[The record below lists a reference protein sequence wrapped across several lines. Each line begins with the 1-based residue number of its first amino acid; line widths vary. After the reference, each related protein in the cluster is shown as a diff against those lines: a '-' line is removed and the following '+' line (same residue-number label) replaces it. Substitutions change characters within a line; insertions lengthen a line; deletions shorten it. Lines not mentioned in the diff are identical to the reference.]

1 MGVFDTHGGYF
12 APAGYTKV
20 NTGGSHDE
28 NPNGGVQLGVDEQ
41 GIPNMLEEGEPVYN
55 DYVFSDNIYADGGV
69 LEKHHLPKKLA
80 GKLYSDIVEEY
91 IDSERPNDAIA
102 NNGTNKMLVRL
113 MEAQE
118 EQKQAE
124 EQAEL
129 EKELASLSPEEQAEL
144 AQMLQQQEMATQ
156 EGQEIPVDMGVP
168 QQEVMPEEIAPE
180 QVAPEMIGQPQQ
192 FKYGGPVNR
201 FDMGNPIQIADE
213 TPFAVRDNT
222 ATPFMVD
229 SGLRATPPTAEELAA
244 RREREK
250 ELWSLMAGNN
260 KEETVLPDGTVSY
273 INTGGVPLMSG
284 VGRAARLAKD
294 VKNAAKAV
302 AITNAGVLVADGIK
316 RFAVP
321 ALQKT
326 AGSNS
331 KNYVETAP
339 DPFANVYAKGGLA
352 NYFGGRNSSILV
364 LDRKAT
370 KALRDATPRK
380 VKKHSERGI
389 PSAYKFP
396 ENVAGFDLYKKVL
409 MPPGTNDSA
418 TSGVSSVFRYFPQHS
433 LSLPDDVTDA
443 LNLSASSLASAASN
457 TAPPA
462 KNTGSSTSGRPSTG
476 QTLVVQ
482 NQSGAAV
489 QEPDVTTAAPAQIA
503 AIPYSN
509 SFTQKLNDIVYGTP
523 DIPGVRKPSYELLG
537 VTSPDFSKNNASF
550 EQANMLFNL
559 QTGKPYTMDGL
570 DIKLNS
576 DLYPVQSVVD
586 TEAQSGSEEEEEREK
601 ETVPEFSYSPLS
613 TSARYLAML
622 PTVAQLVHNL
632 SQPEE
637 RIEVPNI
644 NPVLPEGRMNLVPL
658 EYRSVDPN
666 LYTTQLMHQ
675 NMAAQRGAMESGNP
689 VSVPASVAAIND
701 NATTA
706 YGNVQAQAYDNALN
720 RKNTVISG
728 NNASEAQKAQF
739 DASIRQ
745 ARANTINR
753 ANELRA
759 QYRMLAERLEMTN
772 DMQEAQAISSQ
783 LNAISEALA
792 NLGRENFIMNQ
803 VNSNRALGYGTG
815 ASGMS
820 FFKPSTFMDWIKGL
834 SEGK

>member
-55 DYVFSDNIYADGGV
+55 DYVFSDNIYADGGI
-69 LEKHHLPKKLA
+69 LEKHHLPKKLD
-80 GKLYSDIVEEY
+80 GKLYSDIVEEF
-91 IDSERPNDAIA
+91 IDPERAIDAIA

-118 EQKQAE
+118 EQKQRE

-144 AQMLQQQEMATQ
+144 AQMLQQQEMAAQ
-156 EGQEIPVDMGVP
+156 EGQEMPVDMGVP

-180 QVAPEMIGQPQQ
+180 QVAPEVIGQPQQ
-192 FKYGGPVNR
+192 FKCGGPVNR

-229 SGLRATPPTAEELAA
+229 SGLRVTPPTAEELAA

-250 ELWSLMAGNN
+250 ELWSLIVGND
-260 KEETVLPDGTVSY
+260 KEEIVLPDGTVSY
-273 INTGGVPLMSG
+273 INTGSVPLMSG
-284 VGRAARLAKD
+284 IGRAARLAKG
-294 VKNAAKAV
+294 VENAAKAV
-302 AITNAGVLVADGIK
+302 AIINAGVLVADGIR

-321 ALQKT
+321 AYQNT

-339 DPFANVYAKGGLA
+339 DPFANTYAKGGLA
-352 NYFGGRNSSILV
+352 NYFDGKSRSRLTRRNYS
-364 LDRKAT
+364 R
-370 KALRDATPRK
+370 
-380 VKKHSERGI
+380 
-389 PSAYKFP
+389 
-396 ENVAGFDLYKKVL
+396 
-409 MPPGTNDSA
+409 SA
-418 TSGVSSVFRYFPQHS
+418 TSDGIGQSNSIIPTKQNAYS
-433 LSLPDDVTDA
+433 YYTNNNNWGVTDYIWPLKKA
-443 LNLSASSLASAASN
+443 SMFDVYKDTKPSLGHRTYNNFISTVNGTGNSASTVNTSVGTVSPTKAESYSAINTPSVGQGSAALQ
-457 TAPPA
+457 A
-462 KNTGSSTSGRPSTG
+462 
-476 QTLVVQ
+476 
-482 NQSGAAV
+482 
-489 QEPDVTTAAPAQIA
+489 AAPSAAPVEQA
-503 AIPYSN
+503 PVTAIPYSN
-509 SFTQKLNDIVYGTP
+509 PFTQKLNDIVYGTP

-570 DIKLNS
+570 DIKLNP
-576 DLYPVQSVVD
+576 DLYPVTPVVD
-586 TEAQSGSEEEEEREK
+586 AGAQSGSEEEEEKEK

-666 LYTTQLMHQ
+666 LFTTQLMHQ
-675 NMAAQRGAMESGNP
+675 NMAAQRGAMESGNL

-706 YGNVQAQAYDNALN
+706 YGNAQAQAYDNALN

-728 NNASEAQKAQF
+728 NNASEVQRAQY

-745 ARANTINR
+745 ARAGILNR
-753 ANELRA
+753 TNELRA

-772 DMQEAQAISSQ
+772 NMQEAQAISSQ
-783 LNAISEALA
+783 LNAISETLA

-820 FFKPSTFMDWIKGL
+820 FFKPSAFMDWIKGL
-834 SEGK
+834 SEGE